1 VFAVGSHA
9 SLNIMT
15 AAISFCGIL
24 LLASALVA
32 GHFCRRFTVRN
43 RHRWQALSAGVA
55 MAYVFVNVMPELE
68 EHRPIVA
75 SSVMWT
81 LLDAEKRIYLWALA
95 GFVAFAGLSRLRLAH
110 RANGARPVG
119 AGIVYWGAMTG
130 WGIYMM
136 LIGYLMLHREDASML
151 SLWLFVLAMGLHI
164 LMMDNQLVE
173 RFEGIYEPR
182 GRVLLLSCLI
192 LGWALGCVDAL
203 PESFTSRLF
212 AFVVG
217 GVVITS
223 AHEELS
229 FEEGGRFGW
238 FVGGAAVYAT
248 LLMLI

>member
-1 VFAVGSHA
+1 
-9 SLNIMT
+9 MT
-15 AAISFCGIL
+15 PTIAFCGIV
-24 LLASALVA
+24 LLAGAFAAAYVC
-32 GHFCRRFTVRN
+32 HRFTARI

-55 MAYVFVNVMPELE
+55 MAYVFVSVMPELE

-75 SSVMWT
+75 GSAIGM
-81 LLDAEKRIYLWALA
+81 LLDAEKKIYLWALT
-95 GFVAFAGLSRLRLAH
+95 GFVAFAGLSRLRFVQS
-110 RANGARPVG
+110 ANGARSNIG
-119 AGIVYWGAMTG
+119 GIVYWGGMTG

-136 LIGYLMLHREDASML
+136 LIGYLLLHREDHTML

-173 RFEGIYEPR
+173 RFENVYEPR
-182 GRVLLLSCLI
+182 GRMLLVVCL
-192 LGWALGCVDAL
+192 LVGWALGCADAL
-203 PESFTSRLF
+203 PESLTSRLF

-229 FEEGGRFGW
+229 FEEGGRFAW